1 HFYPFF
7 MKVRVTFPVIDNY
20 KKIGENIIGK
30 NIIWYPDED
39 EAEILLVNND
49 NFPRKNTIKMIQTIT
64 AGVDHIDLST
74 IPKETLVCSNA
85 GAYSISVAEHTFAL
99 LLSAAKDIIK
109 RDEEM
114 KKGIFNSLPTRLL
127 YGKTIG
133 IIGYGGIGK
142 RVAKIAKA
150 FDMKVIAIG
159 RNTPDSNV
167 DEYYSLENI
176 EKLVKASDFVLL
188 SIPLTKFTENLI
200 NKKILEIMKKNAILI
215 NVARPEIVNKEDL
228 FQILNERND
237 IMYLSDVWWN
247 EPNVKDTNLK
257 NTILT
262 PHIAGGKSGEV
273 MEIAFIQAFKNIKD
287 FIDGKVPMNIVN
299 REEYKKIERK
309 NTGV

>member
-1 HFYPFF
+1 

>member
-1 HFYPFF
+1 

-114 KKGIFNSLPTRLL
+114 KKGIFNSSPTRLL

-273 MEIAFIQAFKNIKD
+273 MEIAFTQAFKNIKD

>member
-1 HFYPFF
+1 

-176 EKLVKASDFVLL
+176 
-188 SIPLTKFTENLI
+188 
-200 NKKILEIMKKNAILI
+200 
-215 NVARPEIVNKEDL
+215 
-228 FQILNERND
+228 
-237 IMYLSDVWWN
+237 
-247 EPNVKDTNLK
+247 
-257 NTILT
+257 
-262 PHIAGGKSGEV
+262 
-273 MEIAFIQAFKNIKD
+273 
-287 FIDGKVPMNIVN
+287 
-299 REEYKKIERK
+299 
-309 NTGV
+309 

>member
-1 HFYPFF
+1 
-7 MKVRVTFPVIDNY
+7 MTFPVIDDY
-20 KKIGENIIGK
+20 KKIGENIVGK
-30 NIIWYPDED
+30 NIIWYPD

-114 KKGIFNSLPTRLL
+114 KKGIFNSSPTRLL

-159 RNTPDSNV
+159 RSTPDSNV
-167 DEYYSLENI
+167 DEYYSMKNI

-200 NKKILEIMKKNAILI
+200 NKKILGIMKKDATLI
-215 NVARPEIVNKEDL
+215 NVARPEIVNREDL
-228 FQILNERND
+228 FQMLNERND

-247 EPNVKDTNLK
+247 EPDVKDTNLK

>member
-1 HFYPFF
+1 
-7 MKVRVTFPVIDNY
+7 
-20 KKIGENIIGK
+20 
-30 NIIWYPDED
+30 
-39 EAEILLVNND
+39 
-49 NFPRKNTIKMIQTIT
+49 
-64 AGVDHIDLST
+64 
-74 IPKETLVCSNA
+74 
-85 GAYSISVAEHTFAL
+85 
-99 LLSAAKDIIK
+99 
-109 RDEEM
+109 
-114 KKGIFNSLPTRLL
+114 
-127 YGKTIG
+127 
-133 IIGYGGIGK
+133 
-142 RVAKIAKA
+142 
-150 FDMKVIAIG
+150 
-159 RNTPDSNV
+159 
-167 DEYYSLENI
+167 
-176 EKLVKASDFVLL
+176 
-188 SIPLTKFTENLI
+188 
-200 NKKILEIMKKNAILI
+200 MKKNAILI